1 MLGLRFDP
9 PGPFWFEDLVF
20 FVIDETS
27 RLAKR
32 AGHAASA
39 AWEWLRRTRATV
51 VTLPDRAVEAA
62 RLWRAPPDKHS
73 QAIFETP
80 TLDEPE
86 AWALATEPL
95 TALGAGTTTAVT
107 LHAAASE
114 QLDALTYALAQIRDD
129 LRPVMTY
136 APLEAGEPSR
146 ITALAELDV
155 SIEALLELS
164 RRNAAT
170 RPKDRMV
177 SAA

>member
-20 FVIDETS
+20 FVIDEAS
-27 RLAKR
+27 RLAR
-32 AGHAASA
+32 RTGHAASA
-39 AWEWLRRTRATV
+39 AWHWLRRAHAIL
-51 VTLPDRAVEAA
+51 VTMPDRAVEAA
-62 RLWRAPPDKHS
+62 RLRRAPPDEHP
-73 QAIFETP
+73 QTIFETP
-80 TLDEPE
+80 PLEEPE

-95 TALGAGTTTAVT
+95 TTLGAGTTKAVT

-136 APLEAGEPSR
+136 APLETDEASR
-146 ITALAELDV
+146 VTALAELDV
-155 SIEALLELS
+155 SIETLLALS

-170 RPKDRMV
+170 RPKDRLV